1 MNEITKLV
9 AKIKAMQDKAQILH
23 KQLAAQLVLRELLH
37 LPADADVVVSGKWV
51 LVPRADTDQQPLKTR
66 GQFEVTVRPT
76 EDDPTALGSGT
87 PRYGSARLV
96 GSGTETH
103 VFQYDVIP
111 QALGGGLVEPTYD
124 GDEPEHKQNWASL

>member
-9 AKIKAMQDKAQILH
+9 AKIKALQDKAQILH

-37 LPADADVVVSGKWV
+37 LSADADVVVSGKWV
-51 LVPRADTDQQPLKTR
+51 LVQAKA
-66 GQFEVTVRPT
+66 QFEVTVSPT
-76 EDDPTALGSGT
+76 EPDTRGGPCF
-87 PRYGSARLV
+87 
-96 GSGTETH
+96 GTETH